1 MQDTKAKSLKRRILV
16 AGDEQPYWSRGKSRE
31 EIVHSDET
39 KNITFM
45 DWVAEQ
51 WGQYVCS
58 SPSTKVLHALNIYPG
73 ANLFKKIS
81 RVKLRYAR
89 FKHFDLL
96 KNVWAAIQN
105 AFKSKR
111 LYISKAQSKCTLWTS
126 T

>member
-105 AFKSKR
+105 AF
-111 LYISKAQSKCTLWTS
+111 
-126 T
+126 